1 MQGKV
6 RALSV
11 LPDGRIATAGDDL
24 VIRIWEGETSR
35 GELQCVRQLRG
46 HIKAVEALA
55 VLLDGRLVSAS
66 QDKTMRVWDVEKE
79 SCVRIL
85 DGHVAT
91 VRAMQP
97 LPEGFLASGK
107 LLSLPCALGLWLTHC
122 GGGGGHDR
130 LGGQID

>member
-1 MQGKV
+1 MCAVCAVVLKEFGEQGKV

-24 VIRIWEGETSR
+24 VIRIWEGEASR
-35 GELQCVRQLRG
+35 GELQCVRHLRG

-107 LLSLPCALGLWLTHC
+107 TSSLSSPPSSPLGC
-122 GGGGGHDR
+122 G
-130 LGGQID
+130 